1 MRSLLVNA
9 LENSKCCDN
18 ECCDIFESFNC
29 CEMGCL
35 GPFFAY
41 CGLVSVCLDL
51 YTIAKLSIF
60 VLMENLE
67 KEASAALD
75 YLSRISKEAEKKFDE
90 FLPPVADRPERL
102 HEAMRYSMFAGGKR
116 LRPALVR
123 AAFDMFGGKGDSVDY
138 AMSALEMLHT
148 FSLIHDDLPCID
160 NDDFRRGK
168 PTSHK
173 QFGEATAVMA
183 GDALCILAFEL
194 MGKTGNAKAIEVLA
208 HLLGTYGM
216 IGGEMIDIECEGK
229 KVNLEIVDYIHYHKT
244 AALIEASLEVG
255 ARLAG
260 ASEGDIKIIRDYG
273 RAIGLA
279 FQIVD
284 DILDIVSTTE
294 ELGKDAG
301 SDIEKGKAT
310 YPALVGLEKSR
321 ERAHELYEESLKAL
335 DGLKCDT
342 TILRSIAAFIITRV
356 K

>member
-1 MRSLLVNA
+1 M
-9 LENSKCCDN
+9 
-18 ECCDIFESFNC
+18 ES
-29 CEMGCL
+29 
-35 GPFFAY
+35 
-41 CGLVSVCLDL
+41 
-51 YTIAKLSIF
+51 
-60 VLMENLE
+60 LE
-67 KEASAALD
+67 KEAAVALD
-75 YLSRISKEAEKKFDE
+75 YLSRVSKEAEKKFDE
-90 FLPPVADRPERL
+90 LLPPVTDRPCRL

-123 AAFDMFGGKGDSVDY
+123 ATFDMFGGKGVAVDY

-148 FSLIHDDLPCID
+148 FSLIHDDLPCVD

-183 GDALCILAFEL
+183 GDALCIHAFEM
-194 MGKTGNAKAIEVLA
+194 MGKTGNAKAIEILA

-216 IGGEMIDIECEGK
+216 IGGEMIDIESEGK
-229 KVNLEIVDYIHYHKT
+229 PVDLATVDYIHYHKT

-255 ARLAG
+255 ARLAN
-260 ASEGDIKIIRDYG
+260 ASEEEIKAIRDYG
-273 RAIGLA
+273 RSIGLA

-310 YPALVGLEKSR
+310 YPALVGLEQSR
-321 ERAHELYEESLKAL
+321 VRARELYEESIKAL
-335 DGLKCDT
+335 DSLKQDT
-342 TILRSIAAFIITRV
+342 AILRSIAAFIITRV